1 MNRYISIF
9 FIFANLLVW
18 TVPAFGCLSN
28 TINIGLLDNN
38 ESKLLAEL
46 VSLTIYE
53 RTGTNVRLLIYETG
67 EELNKALI
75 VENREDRIDLT
86 VENLEKIIQT
96 EERTNITIV
105 KTEKNT
111 DSLNINDSPTFIHHP
126 LVPGSLDGYGYGFFI
141 FYRNDLLKDFPL
153 LPRLLNK
160 LTKAADYGSYKQLL
174 QYVVDGKKP
183 RNVAQDFLRNKN
195 LI

>member
-1 MNRYISIF
+1 MSRYFSIF

-18 TVPAFGCLSN
+18 TLPAFGCLSN

-46 VSLTIYE
+46 VSLTIGE

-67 EELNKALI
+67 EELNEALTI
-75 VENREDRIDLT
+75 ENRDDRIDLT
-86 VENLEKIIQT
+86 VENLEKIILRA
-96 EERTNITIV
+96 EHNKITII
-105 KTEKNT
+105 KTTENV
-111 DSLNINDSPTFIHHP
+111 DSLNSNDSPTFIHQP
-126 LVPGSLDGYGYGFFI
+126 LVSNSLDGDGYGFLI
-141 FYRNDLLKDFPL
+141 FYRSDLLKDFPL

-160 LTKAADYGSYKQLL
+160 LTKAVDYVSYKQLL